1 MERTLRSSG
10 RHPLRVLKVRPPSPA
25 KANPSVEGD
34 SMASKRVATARGH
47 QLSSEARRE
56 EMSVIFSSLLQNN
69 NNQKDLPISSNP
81 EEEMSVTVSF
91 QVKKLICLPISK
103 SRALDKEKV
112 KMSPVLLVKKRN
124 LRLYRTIKSQMES
137 FLLFQ
142 ILIRRVWIIW

>member
-1 MERTLRSSG
+1 MVPMERTLRSSG

-81 EEEMSVTVSF
+81 EEEMSVTVS
-91 QVKKLICLPISK
+91 K

>member
-34 SMASKRVATARGH
+34 SMASKRVATARGR

-69 NNQKDLPISSNP
+69 NNQKVSTLFDPYLLGHAT
-81 EEEMSVTVSF
+81 VTELNFGLVSQF
-91 QVKKLICLPISK
+91 NT
-103 SRALDKEKV
+103 
-112 KMSPVLLVKKRN
+112 KMNRD
-124 LRLYRTIKSQMES
+124 
-137 FLLFQ
+137 
-142 ILIRRVWIIW
+142 